1 MLADLW
7 PMIRAYWFTDWRVV
21 SLWAMQLQF
30 FNLKGDWLRRKKNRH
45 ASLNSVFASDLFLYF
60 GSNVAPCNTAHGK
73 LD

>member
-30 FNLKGDWLRRKKNRH
+30 FNLKGDWLRRKKTDMLLLTLCLPRIC
-45 ASLNSVFASDLFLYF
+45 SFILGLM
-60 GSNVAPCNTAHGK
+60 
-73 LD
+73 

>member
-30 FNLKGDWLRRKKNRH
+30 FNLKGDWLRRKK
-45 ASLNSVFASDLFLYF
+45 SDMLLLTWCLPRNLFLYF
-60 GSNVAPCNTAHGK
+60 ESDIAPCNTAHGK